1 MPDLYDGWEDDV
13 RTVSTWLTRHSRWT
27 ETGGAATRL
36 RAAFTPHVHD
46 WRWMAITPRSVRY
59 DCQVRCIAPGCG
71 QPDPLY
77 AEISTYADLP
87 KYDGPDPLGGE
98 K

>member
-13 RTVSTWLTRHSRWT
+13 RLIVKYPGNNSHQSVWEAR
-27 ETGGAATRL
+27 ARL

-59 DCQVRCIAPGCG
+59 ECQVRCIAPGCG
-71 QPDPLY
+71 QPDPQY